1 MKAQFEKV
9 VSPAQQSFSY
19 LHFKVPRFASPYH
32 FHPELE
38 LTYIVHSRG
47 RRFVG
52 DHIAPF
58 QEGDLVLLG
67 SNLPHYWCNHAA
79 QKSKRDAESIV
90 LLFHENFLGEGF
102 FQKPEMRSIA
112 ELLKASARGIQFSGK
127 MRDLVAD
134 RLQEMRSMNPF
145 ERTIEFLSVLQK
157 LSRAK
162 DYKLL
167 SSARFV
173 PSLNQNQANRVSR
186 VIQFVSENFQQEI
199 NQTDAARKACMSS
212 AAFSRFFKKKTN
224 RTFSK
229 FVNEVRIG
237 EACRMLIEKDDD
249 VTRIAY
255 ACGFNNLSN
264 FNRRFKLLKRCTP
277 IEFRR
282 QWLPDMDSNHD

>member
-1 MKAQFEKV
+1 MRAHFEKV
-9 VSPAQQSFSY
+9 VSPVQQSFAY
-19 LHFKVPRFASPYH
+19 LRFKLPRFSSPYH
-32 FHPELE
+32 FHPEFE

-67 SNLPHYWCNHAA
+67 SNLPHYWCNHAV

-90 LLFHENFLGEGF
+90 LLFHENFLGDGF
-102 FQKPEMRSIA
+102 FNKPEMRSID
-112 ELLKASARGIQFSGK
+112 ELLKTSTRGIQFSGK
-127 MRDLVAD
+127 LKDQIAK
-134 RLQEMRSMNPF
+134 RLHEMRLMDPF
-145 ERTIEFLSVLQK
+145 ERMVEFLSILHK

-173 PSLNQNQANRVSR
+173 PSLNQSQADRVSR
-186 VIQFVSENFQQEI
+186 AIQFVNENFPHEI
-199 NQTDAARKACMSS
+199 NQTDVARKACMSP

-224 RTFSK
+224 RTFSE

-237 EACRMLIEKDDD
+237 EACRMLIEEDDD

-264 FNRRFKLLKRCTP
+264 FNRRFRDLKRCTP
-277 IEFRR
+277 RELRKQYEGQGRI
-282 QWLPDMDSNHD
+282 QK